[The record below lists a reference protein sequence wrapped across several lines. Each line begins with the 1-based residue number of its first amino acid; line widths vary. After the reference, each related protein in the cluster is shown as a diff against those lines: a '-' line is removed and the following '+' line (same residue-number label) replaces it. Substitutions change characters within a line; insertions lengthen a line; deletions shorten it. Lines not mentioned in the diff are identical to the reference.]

1 MPLLQSCGM
10 LCWIIKLL
18 MRKIYFI
25 VLLLACK
32 FAFSQSTNQIINIP
46 DSLTNE
52 KEIRIYKFVAITN
65 YSELFRIYQ
74 TKDKNWNVEF
84 FKCYRAVNE
93 KEKNRFEKIQVALKT
108 DFDLLWLKIINTD
121 IENLADWDQIKYKLK
136 KKGEITIERGEYN
149 LNWEKLKVMDGQYYE
164 AKIRNGNKLNTVS
177 YSNPEIYLE
186 HYPEVDELNSFVELL
201 NLLKSE
207 FYEIKE

>member
-10 LCWIIKLL
+10 LCWVIKLL

-74 TKDKNWNVEF
+74 TKDNSTTVLIQEKTVVADQSYFNDKKN
-84 FKCYRAVNE
+84 
-93 KEKNRFEKIQVALKT
+93 KT
-108 DFDLLWLKIINTD
+108 SFDD
-121 IENLADWDQIKYKLK
+121 IK
-136 KKGEITIERGEYN
+136 
-149 LNWEKLKVMDGQYYE
+149 
-164 AKIRNGNKLNTVS
+164 
-177 YSNPEIYLE
+177 
-186 HYPEVDELNSFVELL
+186 
-201 NLLKSE
+201 
-207 FYEIKE
+207 